1 MSQPSIRIPQAA
13 AQALSRGNTTEAV
26 RIVRDTSGMDLK
38 QAHALVQQF
47 AEQARHAVPAQSPMR
62 VGNLVIPP
70 EAAAA
75 LQRGQFIEA
84 IALLRGANPN
94 LDLKTARQ
102 AVDHLRSD
110 RSTPTAHAAHSS
122 TMPRS
127 QRVPTVVEGDRG
139 GHRSLLVL
147 AFIALAVALWWLF
160 FSPG

>member
-1 MSQPSIRIPQAA
+1 MSQPSIRIPHAA
-13 AQALSRGNTTEAV
+13 AEALSRGNTIEAV

-47 AEQARHAVPAQSPMR
+47 AEQARHPAPAQSPMR

-70 EAAAA
+70 AAAAA
-75 LQRGQFIEA
+75 LQRGEFIEA

-94 LDLKTARQ
+94 LDLKTAKQ
-102 AVDHLRSD
+102 AVDHLRSS
-110 RSTPTAHAAHSS
+110 RSAPAAHVAHASA
-122 TMPRS
+122 MPKS
-127 QRVPTVVEGDRG
+127 QRVPTVVEGDSG

-147 AFIALAVALWWLF
+147 AFIAMAVALWWLF